1 MKKKHTRS
9 EIKAHLIQLKENEIK
24 RMEEVAKTYS
34 KDADLDEESVIDADD
49 LSHQS
54 QSTDA
59 ARNIYLQIE
68 EANNQIADFKK
79 MHPENT
85 NEISEGSIVITNKIN
100 MVIGLSFKDFE
111 WNGERFVGIST
122 QAPIYQA
129 LMGKKEK
136 DIFDFNGVDYVIEQ
150 IL

>member
-1 MKKKHTRS
+1 MKKKHTRN
-9 EIKAHLIQLKENEIK
+9 EIKSYLIELKENEIQ

-34 KDADLDEESVIDADD
+34 KDADLDEESVIDVDD

-59 ARNIYLQIE
+59 ARNIYVQID
-68 EANNQIADFKK
+68 EAAKQIDAFKQ
-79 MHPENT
+79 MHPENST
-85 NEISEGSIVITNKIN
+85 EISEGNIVITNQVN
-100 MVIGLSFKDFE
+100 LVVGLSFKDFE

-122 QAPIYQA
+122 QAPIYQV
-129 LMGKKEK
+129 LMGKNEG
-136 DIFDFNGVDYVIEQ
+136 DAFNFNGVDYVIEQ